1 MAVIHFFPFR
11 WSAEKDAGKR
21 FLGQI
26 IKLCPAS
33 VFPVLVEGGW
43 KIGCFL
49 RQNEQLRMAI
59 EQCDKKGWAGF
70 GLTSGQTGAFL
81 KGQTH
86 CCWARTHSTNS
97 ANPAPTLDRA
107 YYLSCRAAMYTR

>member
-33 VFPVLVEGGW
+33 VFAVLIKGGR
-43 KIGCFL
+43 KIGCFF
-49 RQNEQLRMAI
+49 RQNDQLRMAI
-59 EQCDKKGWAGF
+59 KQCDEQGRSGF
-70 GLTSGQTGAFL
+70 GLASGKTGALL
-81 KGQTH
+81 KWQNH
-86 CCWARTHSTNS
+86 CC
-97 ANPAPTLDRA
+97 
-107 YYLSCRAAMYTR
+107 